1 MENKKLFTFY
11 KKLFIIKSL
20 QQKKEENQM
29 GNMELL
35 REFINRSGV
44 SLTNIA
50 RQLNITYVALNNK
63 LKGKYAFT
71 LDEALLLKHILN
83 LTQSE
88 WNAVF
93 DEE

>member
-1 MENKKLFTFY
+1 
-11 KKLFIIKSL
+11 
-20 QQKKEENQM
+20 M

-35 REFINRSGV
+35 REFIERSGI

-50 RQLNITYVALNNK
+50 KQLNITYVALNNK

-71 LDEALLLKHILN
+71 LDEALLLKKILK

-88 WNAVF
+88 WNAIF
-93 DEE
+93 DEEI

>member
-1 MENKKLFTFY
+1 
-11 KKLFIIKSL
+11 
-20 QQKKEENQM
+20 M

-35 REFINRSGV
+35 REFIERSGI

-50 RQLNITYVALNNK
+50 KQLNITYVALNNK
-63 LKGKYAFT
+63 LKGKFAFT
-71 LDEALLLKHILN
+71 LDEALLLKKILK

-93 DEE
+93 DEEI

>member
-1 MENKKLFTFY
+1 
-11 KKLFIIKSL
+11 
-20 QQKKEENQM
+20 M

-35 REFINRSGV
+35 REFINRSGI

-50 RQLNITYVALNNK
+50 KQLNITYVALNNK
-63 LKGKYAFT
+63 LKCKFAFT
-71 LDEALLLKHILN
+71 LDEALLLKKILG

-93 DEE
+93 DEEV

>member
-1 MENKKLFTFY
+1 MD
-11 KKLFIIKSL
+11 
-20 QQKKEENQM
+20 
-29 GNMELL
+29 LL
-35 REFINRSGV
+35 KEFIERSGM

-50 RQLNITYVALNNK
+50 KKLDITYVALNNK

-71 LDEALLLKHILN
+71 LEEALELKRILN

-93 DEE
+93 DEVK

>member
-1 MENKKLFTFY
+1 
-11 KKLFIIKSL
+11 
-20 QQKKEENQM
+20 M
-29 GNMELL
+29 GNMKLLKEL
-35 REFINRSGV
+35 INRAGI

-50 RQLNITYVALNNK
+50 KQLNITYVALNNK

-71 LDEALLLKHILN
+71 LEEALCLKKILD

-93 DEE
+93 NEEEN